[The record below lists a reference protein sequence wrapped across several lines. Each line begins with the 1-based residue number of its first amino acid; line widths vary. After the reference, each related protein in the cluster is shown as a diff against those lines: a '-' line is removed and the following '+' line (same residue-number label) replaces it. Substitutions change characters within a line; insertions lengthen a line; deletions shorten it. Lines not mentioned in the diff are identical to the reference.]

1 MAPGLAGLAGSREN
15 RYISRNLWF
24 SYDRVLRVGP
34 SGPALFYYLNEPD
47 AGPGSGNTAGPALRP
62 GLNPMQVRP
71 TLTLDMTDPTADS
84 VDSDLLAEPRLVV
97 EPGMAAR
104 VSAVAGPV
112 LQGMGYRL
120 VRIKISGE
128 FGCTVQIMAERP
140 DGSMQIDDCE
150 AISRAL
156 SPVLDVA
163 DPIDRAYRLE
173 ISSPGIDRPLVRR
186 SDFERYAGHLVKI
199 EMAVAHQGR
208 KRFRGTL
215 GGVEGDAVHLH
226 RDDTRAGEDADVVL
240 VMEDIA
246 DARLVLTDELIAE
259 SMRRGKAAERELRQ
273 NLGLEPPPPPH
284 AKKSDPA
291 KSNKPKP
298 KLKPESVRK
307 SAPKNTKEHRLAAER
322 LRRGEID
329 HSEGD

>member
-1 MAPGLAGLAGSREN
+1 
-15 RYISRNLWF
+15 
-24 SYDRVLRVGP
+24 
-34 SGPALFYYLNEPD
+34 
-47 AGPGSGNTAGPALRP
+47 
-62 GLNPMQVRP
+62 
-71 TLTLDMTDPTADS
+71 MTDPTAVP
-84 VDSDLLAEPRLVV
+84 VDTDFLAEPRLVV
-97 EPGMAAR
+97 EPGAAAR

-120 VRIKISGE
+120 VRIKISAE
-128 FGCTVQIMAERP
+128 AGCTVQIMAERP
-140 DGSMQIDDCE
+140 DGSMQIEDCE

-186 SDFERYAGHLVKI
+186 SDFERYTGHLAKF

-208 KRFRGTL
+208 KRFRGL
-215 GGVEGDAVHLH
+215 LAGVEGDAVRLH
-226 RDDTRAGEDADVVL
+226 RDDIRAGEDADVLL
-240 VMEDIA
+240 VMEDIS

-259 SMRRGKAAERELRQ
+259 SMRRGKQAERELKQ
-273 NLGLEPPPPPH
+273 NLGLAPPPPPH

-298 KLKPESVRK
+298 KQGKKPV
-307 SAPKNTKEHRLAAER
+307 PTNTKKHRLAAAG
-322 LRRGEID
+322 LRRGD
-329 HSEGD
+329 TDPTEGD

>member
-1 MAPGLAGLAGSREN
+1 
-15 RYISRNLWF
+15 
-24 SYDRVLRVGP
+24 
-34 SGPALFYYLNEPD
+34 
-47 AGPGSGNTAGPALRP
+47 
-62 GLNPMQVRP
+62 
-71 TLTLDMTDPTADS
+71 MTDPTAVSPDA
-84 VDSDLLAEPRLVV
+84 DLLAEPRLVV
-97 EPGMAAR
+97 EPGAAAR

-128 FGCTVQIMAERP
+128 AGCTVQIMAERP
-140 DGSMQIDDCE
+140 DGSMQIEDCE

-199 EMAVAHQGR
+199 EMALAHQGR

-215 GGVEGDAVHLH
+215 AGVEGDAVRLH
-226 RDDTRAGEDADVVL
+226 RDDTRADEDADVLL

-246 DARLVLTDELIAE
+246 DARLVLTDELVAE
-259 SMRRGKAAERELRQ
+259 SMRRGKQAERELKQ
-273 NLGLEPPPPPH
+273 DLGLAPPPPPH

-291 KSNKPKP
+291 KSSKPKP
-298 KLKPESVRK
+298 KAGKKPE
-307 SAPKNTKEHRLAAER
+307 PTNTKKHRLAAER
-322 LRRGEID
+322 LRRGDID
-329 HSEGD
+329 PTEGD